1 MGLIRRQ
8 FYLSFNDISEGKS
21 PTSISGG
28 ITIDNCYLP
37 HRNTKG
43 IHAITKI
50 KLQGDSK
57 SPSEVVNIAAPK
69 VMI

>member
-1 MGLIRRQ
+1 LI
-8 FYLSFNDISEGKS
+8 YLHFNNISEGKS

-28 ITIDNCYLP
+28 ITIENCYLP
-37 HRNTKG
+37 QRPTQR

-50 KLQGDSK
+50 KLQRDYK